1 VTVRWV
7 QFADGTTF
15 GDNSYARPLFEDR
28 TAILKALQQL
38 HEVYLNEGLEKFIE
52 QLQQPVKQPVVD
64 GYLEHIRTLQKQGG
78 AARAVEALETHLNVG
93 QQRADLNAS
102 AH

>member
-1 VTVRWV
+1 V

-15 GDNSYARPLFEDR
+15 GDNSYAGPLFENR

-38 HEVYLNEGLEKFIE
+38 HDVYLTEGLEKFIE
-52 QLQQPVKQPVVD
+52 QLQQPVKQPDVD
-64 GYLEHIRTLQKQGG
+64 GYLEHLRILQKKGR
-78 AARAVEALETHLNVG
+78 AARAVEALEEHLNVG
-93 QQRADLNAS
+93 QQRADLNA